1 MTHVGSCF
9 CGAVEVEV
17 TGEPAAMGYCHCR
30 SCRSWSGGPV
40 NAFSLWKPAAVRVT
54 RGAEHVATFSKTPL
68 SERQY
73 CAKCG
78 GHLMNRHPPIGLV
91 DVYAATVPTST
102 TRPVGIWKKSVAS
115 LAVLASEMKSLSCQR
130 GMPDCAAARI
140 ERRDRKNDVAM
151 MSNLKPSLRR
161 IARPRGM
168 FGVSM

>member
-1 MTHVGSCF
+1 MTTQPAPVLRSMRRPPD
-9 CGAVEVEV
+9 
-17 TGEPAAMGYCHCR
+17 EPAPFHRTCGRLCR
-30 SCRSWSGGPV
+30 DDPDARLHARRPRQ
-40 NAFSLWKPAAVRVT
+40 LRRDRAADDRALRRYTVT
-54 RGAEHVATFSKTPL
+54 W
-68 SERQY
+68 
-73 CAKCG
+73 
-78 GHLMNRHPPIGLV
+78 
-91 DVYAATVPTST
+91 VPTST

-130 GMPDCAAARI
+130 GMPDCAAALI